1 MPRAKHAL
9 DWPDAFLRNFKPQEL
24 VREGAL
30 VRVMR
35 NGELYCIACDTFITG
50 ESRQDHTAFH
60 VDELNEILF
69 DRAAAAVE
77 RRFAGHRAHYEAKRA
92 KRPPK
97 VTEDV
102 TLPPEA
108 LEGLEDV
115 EEESDLGVISDAIL
129 GQHGPGCPCPDCRE
143 AF

>member
-1 MPRAKHAL
+1 MSKHAI
-9 DWPDAFLRNFKPQEL
+9 DWPDAFLRNFKPEEL
-24 VREGAL
+24 KREGAL

-35 NGELYCIACDTFITG
+35 DGSLYCIACDEFITSG
-50 ESRQDHTAFH
+50 ESRYDHTAFH

-69 DRAAAAVE
+69 DRATAAVE
-77 RRFAGHRAHYEAKRA
+77 RRSAGLRAHHARKRT
-92 KRPPK
+92 PK

-108 LEGLEDV
+108 LED
-115 EEESDLGVISDAIL
+115 ESD
-129 GQHGPGCPCPDCRE
+129 QHGFDLPDSPALKHGPDCPCEDCQE